1 MESRIRMPKFH
12 ASYAKE
18 LLEIAMQD
26 FESAKVLA
34 ESWNKGRIE
43 NIFFLVQQAVEKSL
57 KAYLCHKYQ
66 EFPMVHDIG
75 ILLGKM
81 DLLPPHGYSL
91 VSFSQFAGI
100 RRYETGKSYLD
111 KTDIDVALRSGQEVL
126 KWVALQIG

>member
-1 MESRIRMPKFH
+1 MPKFQ

-18 LLEIAMQD
+18 LLEIAEQD
-26 FESAKVLA
+26 IESAKVLA
-34 ESWNKGRIE
+34 ESWKKGRIE

-57 KAYLCHKYQ
+57 KAYLCHRFQ

-91 VSFSQFAGI
+91 VSFSQFAGVGTHLLI
-100 RRYETGKSYLD
+100 
-111 KTDIDVALRSGQEVL
+111 SGQSTSCERVGDL
-126 KWVALQIG
+126 WASWHA